1 MLKPDNKTAEK
12 KSVNQLVET
21 IQQNGNT
28 ITQLLNNLINLSEKE
43 MSDEKG
49 GKV

>member
-1 MLKPDNKTAEK
+1 MLKPDNKNTEK
-12 KSVNQLVET
+12 KSVNQLVEN

-49 GKV
+49 GEA